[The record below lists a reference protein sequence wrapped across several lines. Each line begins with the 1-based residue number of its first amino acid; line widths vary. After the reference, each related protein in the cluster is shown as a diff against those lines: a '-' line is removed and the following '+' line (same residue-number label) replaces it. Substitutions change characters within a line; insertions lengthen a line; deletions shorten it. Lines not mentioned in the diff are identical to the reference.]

1 MTAPALLP
9 TAQNAMRI
17 AKRALD
23 RANEVH
29 ALVQDESR
37 AREAFE
43 ARHAEAMGK
52 IAAELGDI
60 RSALQTIVE
69 MLARERPVPA

>member
-1 MTAPALLP
+1 MTSPALLP

-17 AKRALD
+17 AKRAID
-23 RANEVH
+23 RANEAH
-29 ALVQDESR
+29 ALVEDEATSR
-37 AREAFE
+37 QSSE

-60 RSALQTIVE
+60 RSALQTILE
-69 MLARERPVPA
+69 LLSHERPVPA